1 MKLVYEKTGCE
12 VKCGDVA
19 ETFRGDV
26 VYVEGW
32 DEPAHPG
39 STGRVYVKEF
49 GDRGFNCSYYPSV
62 IGAVW
67 VQ

>member
-1 MKLVYEKTGCE
+1 MKLIYEKTGCE

-19 ETFRGDV
+19 HTFRGEA

-32 DEPAHPG
+32 EEPRHAG
-39 STGRVYVKEF
+39 STGRVYVKEMRDH
-49 GDRGFNCSYYPSV
+49 GCSASYYPSV

-67 VQ
+67 VN